1 MLTPLAEA
9 VARER
14 VRANC
19 LLLLFSL
26 AVMDS
31 LFHDT
36 AAEEVLGELNQE
48 LVPELPCSLAQGVD
62 ADSAYA
68 LAQLPHVS
76 DFCWKEPHRIRGSS
90 HLLVRCWACGSEL
103 DTLACW

>member
-31 LFHDT
+31 PFHDT

-76 DFCWKEPHRIRGSS
+76 DFCLEGAAPDTWIITSVGSM
-90 HLLVRCWACGSEL
+90 LGLWI
-103 DTLACW
+103 